1 MPTNDTRIDKSDL
14 SERLRERIRTA
25 GPVSF
30 HEWMQ
35 AALYDEREGY
45 YCRPDRVR
53 WGREGDYRTA
63 PERSPLFAATFAR
76 YFARLYAEMGHPS
89 SWTIV
94 EAGAGAGDFAHGV
107 LESLA
112 RRESPLLRATRY
124 VIDEISPASRELLG
138 ARLSSFSEQLEF
150 TSLSDLSQP
159 IEGIIFSNELLD
171 AFPVHRL
178 IYRGGDWRELYVGLS
193 PGEDFVWIEG
203 ELTDQSL
210 TGYFESID
218 VNFSEGQIVEV
229 NSDAEKWLKRAAGK
243 VRRGFLISVD
253 YGGGPGTSFDN
264 TERSNGSL
272 RGFHRHGFV
281 DDLLA
286 NPGKHDLTTT
296 VDWTQIKAAGERAGL
311 RTIRFERLD
320 EFLMQEG
327 LLDELERSCDEQ
339 SSSAEVL
346 RLRTSAREMIM
357 PNGMASSFQV
367 LIQQR
372 N

>member
-1 MPTNDTRIDKSDL
+1 MPTNNIRTDKSGL
-14 SERLRERIRTA
+14 GERLRERIRTA

-30 HEWMQ
+30 YEWMR
-35 AALYDEREGY
+35 AALYDEHEGY

-63 PERSPLFAATFAR
+63 PETSPLFAATFAR
-76 YFARLYAEMGHPS
+76 YFARLYAEMGQPS
-89 SWTIV
+89 CWTIV
-94 EAGAGAGDFAHGV
+94 EAGAGAGDFARGV

-112 RRESPLLRATRY
+112 RREPSLLRATRY
-124 VIDEISPASRELLG
+124 VIDEISPASSELLG

-178 IYRGGDWRELYVGLS
+178 IYRGADWRELYVGLG
-193 PGEDFVWIEG
+193 PGEGFLWVEG

-210 TGYFESID
+210 TSYFESVE

-229 NSDAEKWLKRAAGK
+229 NSDAEEWLRRAAGK
-243 VRRGFLISVD
+243 LKRGFLISVD
-253 YGGGPGTSFDN
+253 YGGGVGTQFDN
-264 TERSNGSL
+264 TERPAGSL
-272 RGFHRHGFV
+272 RGFQRHGFV

-296 VDWTQIKAAGERAGL
+296 VDWTQIKAAGEHAGL
-311 RTIRFERLD
+311 QTIRFQRLD

-339 SSSAEVL
+339 SGSAEVL
-346 RLRTSAREMIM
+346 RLRTSARELIM

>member
-14 SERLRERIRTA
+14 GGRLRERIRRT
-25 GPVSF
+25 GPLSF
-30 HEWMQ
+30 YEWMQ

-76 YFARLYAEMGHPS
+76 YFATLYAEMGQPS
-89 SWTIV
+89 SWAIL

-112 RRESPLLRATRY
+112 LRETPLLRATRY

-150 TSLSDLSQP
+150 TSLSDISQP

-178 IYRGGDWRELYVGLS
+178 IYRGADWREMYVGLS
-193 PGEDFVWIEG
+193 PDDDFTWVEG
-203 ELTDQSL
+203 ELTDRGL
-210 TGYFESID
+210 TSVE
-218 VNFSEGQIVEV
+218 VNLSEGRIVEV
-229 NSDAEKWLKRAAGK
+229 NSDAEEWIRRAAGK
-243 VRRGFLISVD
+243 LKRGFLISVD
-253 YGGGPGTSFDN
+253 YGGLSAPFDN
-264 TERSNGSL
+264 RERSAGSL

-281 DDLLA
+281 EDLLA

-296 VDWTQIKAAGERAGL
+296 VDWNQIKAAGERAGL

-320 EFLMQEG
+320 QFLMQEG
-327 LLDELERSCDEQ
+327 LLEELERSCNEK
-339 SSSAEVL
+339 SNSAEVL

>member
-1 MPTNDTRIDKSDL
+1 MPTTNTRIDKSDL
-14 SERLRERIRTA
+14 GERLRECIRRT
-25 GPVSF
+25 GPLSF
-30 HEWMQ
+30 YEWMQ

-76 YFARLYAEMGHPS
+76 YFARLYAEMGQPS
-89 SWTIV
+89 SWAIL

-112 RRESPLLRATRY
+112 LRERPLLRATRY

-150 TSLSDLSQP
+150 TSLSDISQP

-178 IYRGGDWRELYVGLS
+178 IYRGADWREMYVGLS
-193 PGEDFVWIEG
+193 PDDDFVWVEG
-203 ELTDQSL
+203 ELTDRSL
-210 TGYFESID
+210 TGVDE
-218 VNFSEGQIVEV
+218 NLSEGRIVEV
-229 NSDAEKWLKRAAGK
+229 NSAAEKWIRRAAGK
-243 VRRGFLISVD
+243 LKRGFLISVD
-253 YGGGPGTSFDN
+253 YGGLSAPFDN
-264 TERSNGSL
+264 TQRSAGSL

-281 DDLLA
+281 EDLLA

-296 VDWTQIKAAGERAGL
+296 VDWNQIKAAGERAGL

-320 EFLMQEG
+320 QFLMQEG
-327 LLDELERSCDEQ
+327 LLEELERSCNEQ
-339 SSSAEVL
+339 SNSAEVL

-357 PNGMASSFQV
+357 PNGMAASFQV